1 MRMKKPEQQQR
12 LDVVSSPH
20 FYRVQCGNARL
31 FGADSSVHGSSV
43 ENILSGI

>member
-1 MRMKKPEQQQR
+1 MYPP
-12 LDVVSSPH
+12 SPH
-20 FYRVQCGNARL
+20 LQGPVMFNAQL

>member
-1 MRMKKPEQQQR
+1 MKKPEQQQR
-12 LDVVSSPH
+12 LDVVYPPHIFTESS
-20 FYRVQCGNARL
+20 NARL